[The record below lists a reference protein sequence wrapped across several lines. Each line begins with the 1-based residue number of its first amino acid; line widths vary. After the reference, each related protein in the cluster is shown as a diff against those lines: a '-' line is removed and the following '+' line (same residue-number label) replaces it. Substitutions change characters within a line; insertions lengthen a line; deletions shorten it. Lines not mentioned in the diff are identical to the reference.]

1 MSGVNNAVTTVEFFV
16 ERNIQKNGLVNLAA
30 ALAIFLAGFAVTVF
44 AGSLAGQVAAVFL
57 GVGVIVTFAS
67 WFQMRLEENERS
79 ERLELDELAQSRGA
93 SLFEAKDTGSFPA
106 QNARIQFEKY
116 LVPGITVLI
125 LVLEA
130 AGGWLLWHW
139 SGKAAGAGT
148 PAIISA
154 VKSTINPAGAPAALS
169 LFGIFALVLFLLGRF
184 SVTIARLE
192 NHRLLRPGASF
203 LLAGAYV
210 CALVAVGIAGVP
222 AKIPQA
228 DLWVARGLCVLLGLM
243 AVENLLTLLLEIYRP
258 RVKGKVARPLYESR
272 VAGILAQPESL
283 FTTAAQTL
291 DYQFGFKVSDTWFF
305 QAARKNLP
313 VLLVLQLAILLFSTS
328 FVFIGTGEQ
337 GVLEHFGQPAAAP
350 LDAGPHLKWPWP
362 ADRVYR
368 FQTEQIQSLYVGYT
382 PDTNKD
388 AARTVLWTVSH
399 NNERN
404 FLVANR
410 APAGEDAANGTA
422 GETNGDAK
430 VRSVGLITISIPV
443 QFQITNVIDWVYKST
458 TPQDL
463 LQSLADRAVAHYLA
477 GVDLN
482 EVLAHGRMVAADTL
496 QQQIQDAANERS
508 LGVKIL
514 FVGLQDI
521 HPPTASEVAATYE
534 KVIGAEESRQSSN
547 LLAQAQAIQTNA
559 LAEAQAFITTNRAAA
574 ARVQTELAAASRAA
588 LFTNQIPAYAA
599 APAVYRQRLYLQS
612 FAEATKGARKYV
624 LLVTNTQNVFHFDL
638 EDKVRDDFMNL
649 NVTNT
654 P

>member
-1 MSGVNNAVTTVEFFV
+1 M
-16 ERNIQKNGLVNLAA
+16 
-30 ALAIFLAGFAVTVF
+30 
-44 AGSLAGQVAAVFL
+44 
-57 GVGVIVTFAS
+57 
-67 WFQMRLEENERS
+67 
-79 ERLELDELAQSRGA
+79 
-93 SLFEAKDTGSFPA
+93 
-106 QNARIQFEKY
+106 
-116 LVPGITVLI
+116 
-125 LVLEA
+125 
-130 AGGWLLWHW
+130 
-139 SGKAAGAGT
+139 
-148 PAIISA
+148 
-154 VKSTINPAGAPAALS
+154 
-169 LFGIFALVLFLLGRF
+169 
-184 SVTIARLE
+184 
-192 NHRLLRPGASF
+192 
-203 LLAGAYV
+203 
-210 CALVAVGIAGVP
+210 
-222 AKIPQA
+222 
-228 DLWVARGLCVLLGLM
+228 
-243 AVENLLTLLLEIYRP
+243 
-258 RVKGKVARPLYESR
+258 
-272 VAGILAQPESL
+272 
-283 FTTAAQTL
+283 
-291 DYQFGFKVSDTWFF
+291 
-305 QAARKNLP
+305 
-313 VLLVLQLAILLFSTS
+313 
-328 FVFIGTGEQ
+328 
-337 GVLEHFGQPAAAP
+337 
-350 LDAGPHLKWPWP
+350 
-362 ADRVYR
+362 
-368 FQTEQIQSLYVGYT
+368 
-382 PDTNKD
+382 
-388 AARTVLWTVSH
+388 
-399 NNERN
+399 
-404 FLVANR
+404 
-410 APAGEDAANGTA
+410 
-422 GETNGDAK
+422 
-430 VRSVGLITISIPV
+430 GLITISIPV